1 METKQRTQ
9 LAARH
14 QSLVTSNIQPA
25 GVSNTDKL
33 QHCHQ
38 RVCTGAMRVG
48 MAQLDIS
55 LFIHV
60 ISIGKTYPLW
70 FDGHRTP
77 FYTRV
82 ARITG
87 CIWHMDLAYRHVV
100 SSNFLGA
107 SSSGAI
113 LYHLWQ
119 LERGWR
125 FQVKI
130 WRMALRLFDQMFE
143 RRLKQDWFGDGDDT
157 IVAV

>member
-1 METKQRTQ
+1 MHGWFYGDRGWRTGKVGSQWKMLENMETKQRTQ

-60 ISIGKTYPLW
+60 ISIGKTYPL
-70 FDGHRTP
+70 
-77 FYTRV
+77 
-82 ARITG
+82 
-87 CIWHMDLAYRHVV
+87 
-100 SSNFLGA
+100 
-107 SSSGAI
+107 
-113 LYHLWQ
+113 
-119 LERGWR
+119 
-125 FQVKI
+125 
-130 WRMALRLFDQMFE
+130 
-143 RRLKQDWFGDGDDT
+143 
-157 IVAV
+157 